1 MHGSEKA
8 HGVQRP
14 GKTKEEQGSSSPK
27 DWIPESGGGG
37 GGREE
42 TGARTHSFNMSYR
55 GASNPQAVFRRQ
67 GSAIF
72 LSRAGW

>member
-8 HGVQRP
+8 PGMQRP
-14 GKTKEEQGSSSPK
+14 GKTKEEQGSPSPK
-27 DWIPESGGGG
+27 DRIPEWEG
-37 GGREE
+37 

-67 GSAIF
+67 GTAIF